1 MSRLLMRGKNFLM
14 SVLVLVVCVATLKA
28 TCFRACEDDPV
39 LIGFDKCQ
47 LVVVVPVPV
56 VPVVP
61 VVPANVGIGDPV
73 VVFCIGDCSIRL
85 RMEGKC
91 EFSWNPCEKCE
102 PINGNIL
109 VHAWDGCGLVLSG
122 GSLSCGCMGP
132 RTLVMPGRTC
142 LQQICG
148 IPGC

>member
-1 MSRLLMRGKNFLM
+1 MRRLLMRGKNFLM

-39 LIGFDKCQ
+39 LIGFNRCQ

-61 VVPANVGIGDPV
+61 ASVGIDVPV
-73 VVFCIGDCSIRL
+73 VVFCRGDCSIEL
-85 RMEGKC
+85 RVEGKC
-91 EFSWNPCEKCE
+91 AFSWNPCEKCE

-109 VHAWDGCGLVLSG
+109 VYVWEGCGLVLDVSD
-122 GSLSCGCMGP
+122 GSLFCECKGP
-132 RTLVMPGRTC
+132 RTSVMPGRTC